1 VNFPLYRG
9 NESIVLVIVL
19 VWFGKIVLVSV
30 INVFVQKS
38 DLIVPVIVT
47 VSLTLPL
54 FSSIV

>member
-1 VNFPLYRG
+1 LYRG

-30 INVFVQKS
+30 INVFVPKS
-38 DLIVPVIVT
+38 DLIVPVITT

-54 FSSIV
+54 FSRVV